1 MSRFDYHDPTP
12 ARITFDEWDDLFQ
25 QIPDDLIEQFHY
37 FAPNQEAWSKYLF
50 PPQVFAIYGARH
62 LRRLKFDNSLA
73 ALRLWGFGQNEI
85 ERLFRARQVGKKVV
99 AVMGDLGPLAVIV
112 NSVAA
117 RTSSGED
124 GGGCVAFYPDC
135 WWWTPFA
142 MESKVLLDKAAELGI
157 GDATCFSRA
166 ALGAFAKHSYFPDPD
181 LVIAATGAS
190 CDDYSGVESLVAK
203 MVPEVVWVETPLR
216 RVEPEARERV
226 ERMVVEEYQRVV
238 KKLEELTGVKVTEA
252 MLQQG
257 IRRAN
262 HLRRLTQRLKELTY
276 GYGVFPALETMVV
289 EFGCLHGY
297 SDLAEWTA
305 IVEHLIQTGEARRE
319 TGKTVLAPDSLRI
332 GWVTP
337 PADPLLLCYVEDRGA
352 RIVAS
357 EYVINQALSLIDESV
372 PPLLGIARSL
382 LTGSLIGTS
391 RERGEMF
398 VTAAQRRRAEGV
410 IVSGI
415 LGGSHCAM
423 ESRLMGDY
431 IKQKLDIP
439 ILEFDVAPPNKAID
453 RQTQTRIDAFLELVR
468 SRR

>member
-12 ARITFDEWDDLFQ
+12 GRITFDEWDDLFQ
-25 QIPDDLIEQFHY
+25 QIPDELIEQFHY

-73 ALRLWGFGQNEI
+73 ALRLWGFVQNEI

-117 RTSSGED
+117 RAGSSKD

-226 ERMVVEEYQRVV
+226 ERMVVEEYQRVL

-262 HLRRLTQRLKELTY
+262 HLRRLTQRLKELAY

-297 SDLAEWTA
+297 SDIVEWTA
-305 IVEHLIQTGEARRE
+305 IVEHLVQTGEARLAA
-319 TGKTVLAPDSLRI
+319 GKTVLALDSLRI

-391 RERGEMF
+391 RERAEMF
-398 VTAAQRRRAEGV
+398 VTAAQGRRAEGV

-423 ESRLMGDY
+423 ESRLIGDY